1 MKTWKLFLCS
11 LVPMAFGELTNR
23 LILVPFLGTLL
34 FYAAPLVM
42 AAFCLWL
49 GLRCARDGVRF
60 LPALLLTQWL
70 NVLSLVLY
78 VWQFHF
84 VSSDTRSL
92 FLAGLAQDPAASFL
106 LISGKV
112 AWLLNSDNV
121 WGAEESLVMV
131 AVSVALLLV
140 LFSCGYLAERV
151 RRSRAAG

>member
-1 MKTWKLFLCS
+1 MKSWKLFLCS
-11 LVPMAFGELTNR
+11 LVPMAFGWLTNR

-34 FYAAPLVM
+34 FYAAPLAM

-49 GLRCARDGVRF
+49 GLRCARDGARF

-70 NVLSLVLY
+70 NVLSLGLY

-84 VSSDTRSL
+84 VSDEARSF
-92 FLAGLAQDPAASFL
+92 FLAGLAQYPAHSFL

-112 AWLLNSDNV
+112 AWLLDTDNV
-121 WGAEESLVMV
+121 WGAGETLIMT
-131 AVSVALLLV
+131 AGSVVLLLV
-140 LFSCGYLAERV
+140 LFSCGYLAEQV